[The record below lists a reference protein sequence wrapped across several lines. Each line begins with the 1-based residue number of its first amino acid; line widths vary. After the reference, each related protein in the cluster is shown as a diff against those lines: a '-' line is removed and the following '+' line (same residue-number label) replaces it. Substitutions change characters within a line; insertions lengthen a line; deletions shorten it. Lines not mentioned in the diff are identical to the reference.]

1 MRLTRRDTRNEGN
14 AVMTR
19 RIGAFCLAIGA
30 MAASVAV
37 LGLAAMGPADASI
50 EISRKTG
57 HTCAVCHV
65 PAQEPRLNPT
75 GVEYK
80 ECGFSFCKGPPSANV
95 QPAPQ
100 PRPPAPQPRPPA
112 RDDNAP
118 EEKTFLGHNGSTV
131 EMTKRGHQIT
141 MRYSSVRAGLS
152 AQEGSLL
159 FRGIVSDNNSIQGTA
174 YTFRRG
180 CAPAGYAVTGRQT
193 NRKIVLHGAAP
204 VRDRSGCEIVGY
216 DGNGPSATLEF
227 DIAE

>member
-1 MRLTRRDTRNEGN
+1 MITGRT
-14 AVMTR
+14 
-19 RIGAFCLAIGA
+19 GAFSLVAIGA
-30 MAASVAV
+30 TAATVAV
-37 LGLAAMGPADASI
+37 SLGAMGPAAASI

-100 PRPPAPQPRPPA
+100 PRPPA

-141 MRYSSVRAGLS
+141 MRYSSVRPGLS

-193 NRKIVLHGAAP
+193 NRKIVLHGEAP